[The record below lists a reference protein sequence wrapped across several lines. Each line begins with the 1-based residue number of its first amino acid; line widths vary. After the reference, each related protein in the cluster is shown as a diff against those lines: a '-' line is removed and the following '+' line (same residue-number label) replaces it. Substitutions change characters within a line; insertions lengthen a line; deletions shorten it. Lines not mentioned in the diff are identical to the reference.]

1 MNCIIVDDE
10 PIARRGMKRLVETEP
25 RLKLLAMFG
34 SAEDAL
40 DYISENDVDLVFM
53 DIQMP
58 GMTGM
63 EMAHELPEKT
73 LLIFTTAYTEYAAES
88 YALDAVD
95 YLVKPIR
102 PERFSQAV
110 RKALEYS
117 DLLDKAG
124 REEPDVRST
133 PEMIVVKADRC
144 YHRVPLSEIL
154 FVEGLKDYVVLNM
167 PDRKLVTRMTVKALQ
182 EMLPEHD
189 FLRVNKSYIVNVNNI
204 TKFDTKD
211 VFVKTTQI
219 AIGANYRAEVMDRL
233 FK

>member
-1 MNCIIVDDE
+1 M
-10 PIARRGMKRLVETEP
+10 
-25 RLKLLAMFG
+25 
-34 SAEDAL
+34 
-40 DYISENDVDLVFM
+40 
-53 DIQMP
+53 
-58 GMTGM
+58 
-63 EMAHELPEKT
+63 
-73 LLIFTTAYTEYAAES
+73 LIFTTAYTEYAAES

-182 EMLPEHD
+182 EMLPAHD